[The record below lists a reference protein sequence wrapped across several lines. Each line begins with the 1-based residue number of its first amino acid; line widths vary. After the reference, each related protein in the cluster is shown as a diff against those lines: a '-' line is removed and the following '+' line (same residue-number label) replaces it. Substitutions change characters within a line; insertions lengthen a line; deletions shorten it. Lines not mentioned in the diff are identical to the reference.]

1 MHVFKIGDSV
11 LIPAIVVKID
21 GDRARVHIGSEKL
34 PISITVPVA
43 SLVPG
48 NRRLGM
54 DGLTSALRAYHN
66 RRIKSAQEAIS
77 GE

>member
-1 MHVFKIGDSV
+1 MPKIGDSV
-11 LIPAIVVKID
+11 LIPAIVVRVN
-21 GDRARVHIGSEKL
+21 GELVRVHIGSEL
-34 PISITVPVA
+34 MPTAITVPAA
-43 SLVPG
+43 SLIPG